1 MHVNK
6 KRKKKGEGIS
16 IEMRNR
22 DDYNED
28 HVCSSVWSRSS
39 NCGDSSWIFFFF
51 SFFATRPVSTSLIE
65 VVFFLNEFS
74 TKIKLQLK
82 SGRKNWKGIEGNCE
96 LTKTKRYIRVYK
108 KNKKKEIV

>member
-1 MHVNK
+1 MYARAYGVV
-6 KRKKKGEGIS
+6 RRIVEILRGS
-16 IEMRNR
+16 
-22 DDYNED
+22 
-28 HVCSSVWSRSS
+28 
-39 NCGDSSWIFFFF
+39 
-51 SFFATRPVSTSLIE
+51 SFFATRPVSTLIE

>member
-1 MHVNK
+1 MITTRIMYARAYGVV
-6 KRKKKGEGIS
+6 RRIVEILRGS
-16 IEMRNR
+16 
-22 DDYNED
+22 
-28 HVCSSVWSRSS
+28 
-39 NCGDSSWIFFFF
+39 
-51 SFFATRPVSTSLIE
+51 SFFATRPVSTLIE